1 VSKNKQDRLD
11 KLDELVL
18 EEMIKILEGESEKE
32 MSDLST
38 AVQYLKANNKTE
50 DKQRSGNSQDDKIKE
65 AERRR
70 QERKNKEQGS

>member
-1 VSKNKQDRLD
+1 MSKNKQDRLD